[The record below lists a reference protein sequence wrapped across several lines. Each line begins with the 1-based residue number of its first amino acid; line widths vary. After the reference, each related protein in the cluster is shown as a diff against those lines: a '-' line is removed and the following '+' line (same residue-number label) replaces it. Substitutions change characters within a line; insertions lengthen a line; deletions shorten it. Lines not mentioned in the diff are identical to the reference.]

1 MSGNEHG
8 SVTIVAAALLAMV
21 VVLTMGASDLGRV
34 LLASSRAQTA
44 ADASALAAAQQV
56 ALPSELAPQGVA
68 AEYAAWNRGQLVSC
82 LCDPPTLEATVTVRV
97 PVHGLFLVPG
107 TRYAVAS
114 ARAVVRREGPLTGVR
129 SVAAGQPV
137 GNLLWGPGRTMPQP
151 WRSTLAGR

>member
-1 MSGNEHG
+1 VSGNEHG

-21 VVLTMGASDLGRV
+21 VVLTI
-34 LLASSRAQTA
+34 
-44 ADASALAAAQQV
+44 
-56 ALPSELAPQGVA
+56 
-68 AEYAAWNRGQLVSC
+68 
-82 LCDPPTLEATVTVRV
+82 EATVTVRV